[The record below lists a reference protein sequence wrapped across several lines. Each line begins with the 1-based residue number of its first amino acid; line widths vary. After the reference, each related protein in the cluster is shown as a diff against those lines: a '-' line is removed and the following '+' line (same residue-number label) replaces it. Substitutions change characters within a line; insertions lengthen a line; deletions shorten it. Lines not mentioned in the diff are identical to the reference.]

1 MPTRDC
7 TFMVAISPPN
17 SQESL
22 KYNVQQHQQN
32 DATQIAIK
40 PFCKNPLYYLILLG
54 NGNGNPILYFYI
66 CTYMR
71 HNKLVYFNNMLLLD
85 SELDPFQLIS
95 GTRSDI

>member
-1 MPTRDC
+1 MEIIITAGYNNSEAACRLQMIMPTRDC

-22 KYNVQQHQQN
+22 KYNVQQLQQN

-54 NGNGNPILYFYI
+54 NGNPILLLHMYI
-66 CTYMR
+66 SIYVNV
-71 HNKLVYFNNMLLLD
+71 HIYNYV
-85 SELDPFQLIS
+85 
-95 GTRSDI
+95 